1 MNMLHTVQSALA
13 TSLLHSLWQVALLT
27 LLAASILAL
36 LQRHSAATRHAV
48 AMGFLLLMAAAPVA
62 TFAWLIGQPA
72 VAGGIPE
79 ASPAW
84 SALVTA
90 PALDMVPGHAITAPD
105 WLPWLWCAGVLAMA
119 ARLLG
124 GWWVVR
130 TLDRQEFSP
139 LPAHW
144 LQRTDRLRLRLGIR
158 RPIVVRLLQRLDLP
172 CTAHAWRPVVWLPL
186 SILTRLDPDQIEALI
201 AHELAHIRRLDWI
214 WNGLQCAVEA
224 LLFYHPGMWWLSRR
238 IRQEREN
245 ACDDLAVSVCGD
257 AIVLAEALAT
267 LEHHRLPTPAL
278 ALSATGGPLM
288 KRIARLLS
296 SDPAARSPRLR
307 WAIPMGVIAAVCS
320 GALLAAQVQSPQ
332 SSAPA
337 QPMPATSVENHVL
350 TPPPPPPAPPAPPA
364 PWSGELPPVPSA
376 PPAPPAPPTP
386 PAPAAS
392 AAYQS
397 ALRSAQADAG
407 VIGVVGSPVR
417 GVDGGHDLWI
427 DDDRADLRF
436 AVSGPKDTARVHVQ
450 SELQGGTWTVLTLEV
465 SGD

>member
-27 LLAASILAL
+27 LLAASTLAL

-48 AMGFLLLMAAAPVA
+48 GMVFLLLMAVAPVA
-62 TFAWLIGQPA
+62 TFACLIGQPA
-72 VAGGIPE
+72 VAEGMP
-79 ASPAW
+79 AANPAW
-84 SALVTA
+84 SAVVTA
-90 PALDMVPGHAITAPD
+90 SALDMVGTHAITAPA

-124 GWWVVR
+124 GWWVVH
-130 TLDRQEFSP
+130 TLDRQDFSS

-144 LQRTDRLRLRLGIR
+144 LQRTDRLRRRLGIR
-158 RPIVVRLLQRLDLP
+158 RQVAVRLLQRLELP
-172 CTAHAWRPVVWLPL
+172 CTARAWRPVVWLPL

-296 SDPAARSPRLR
+296 SELLSTNPASRSPRLR

-320 GALLAAQVQSPQ
+320 GALLAAQLQSPQ
-332 SSAPA
+332 
-337 QPMPATSVENHVL
+337 ATTASK
-350 TPPPPPPAPPAPPA
+350 PPA
-364 PWSGELPPVPSA
+364 
-376 PPAPPAPPTP
+376 
-386 PAPAAS
+386 
-392 AAYQS
+392 
-397 ALRSAQADAG
+397 
-407 VIGVVGSPVR
+407 
-417 GVDGGHDLWI
+417 
-427 DDDRADLRF
+427 
-436 AVSGPKDTARVHVQ
+436 AVTS
-450 SELQGGTWTVLTLEV
+450 
-465 SGD
+465 